1 MATLA
6 TKQSVMSV
14 MASGATVCINTACTL
29 VYRKTPIWLQP
40 TQSDTLVTP
49 RIFRMENITGSVCRG
64 GGGGFAVRSQLSSDR
79 QDNVVK
85 DYRLHIPEPSPFST
99 CKHRAG
105 LLKNFPKKPSGL
117 FFIPHL
123 RDL

>member
-29 VYRKTPIWLQP
+29 VYRKTPIWLQR

-49 RIFRMENITGSVCRG
+49 GIFRTENITGL
-64 GGGGFAVRSQLSSDR
+64 FAKRVDSCAAVNCQVTDKTTL
-79 QDNVVK
+79 
-85 DYRLHIPEPSPFST
+85 
-99 CKHRAG
+99 
-105 LLKNFPKKPSGL
+105 
-117 FFIPHL
+117 
-123 RDL
+123 

>member
-49 RIFRMENITGSVCRG
+49 RIFQMENITGL
-64 GGGGFAVRSQLSSDR
+64 FAKPYGSQLSSDR

-85 DYRLHIPEPSPFST
+85 ECRLHIPEPSPFST
-99 CKHRAG
+99 CKHRAW
-105 LLKNFPKKPSGL
+105 LLKNFPKNPSGL
-117 FFIPHL
+117 FSAPIYGIYK
-123 RDL
+123 R

>member
-49 RIFRMENITGSVCRG
+49 RIFRMENITGL
-64 GGGGFAVRSQLSSDR
+64 FAKQGDSCTAVNCQVTDKTTL
-79 QDNVVK
+79 
-85 DYRLHIPEPSPFST
+85 
-99 CKHRAG
+99 
-105 LLKNFPKKPSGL
+105 
-117 FFIPHL
+117 
-123 RDL
+123 

>member
-64 GGGGFAVRSQLSSDR
+64 GGGGG
-79 QDNVVK
+79 
-85 DYRLHIPEPSPFST
+85 
-99 CKHRAG
+99 G
-105 LLKNFPKKPSGL
+105 LLYAVNCQVTDKTTL
-117 FFIPHL
+117 
-123 RDL
+123 

>member
-40 TQSDTLVTP
+40 TQSDTVVTP
-49 RIFRMENITGSVCRG
+49 QIFRMENITGLFAKRG
-64 GGGGFAVRSQLSSDR
+64 DGCTAVNCQVTDKTTL
-79 QDNVVK
+79 
-85 DYRLHIPEPSPFST
+85 
-99 CKHRAG
+99 
-105 LLKNFPKKPSGL
+105 
-117 FFIPHL
+117 
-123 RDL
+123 